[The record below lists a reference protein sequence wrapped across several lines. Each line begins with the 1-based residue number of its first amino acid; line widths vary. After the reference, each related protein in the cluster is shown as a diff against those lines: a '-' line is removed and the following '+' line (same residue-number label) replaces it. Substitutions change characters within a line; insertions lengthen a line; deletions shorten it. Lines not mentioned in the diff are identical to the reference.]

1 MADKPGGLS
10 FDESALAPTVAR
22 MAQSPNA
29 KIGDPN
35 KPFSIR
41 ETRSRS
47 RDSFEQFGEDRR
59 GIKDRFSDLS
69 RRSTMT

>member
-1 MADKPGGLS
+1 MADKPGDLS

-22 MAQSPNA
+22 MAQIPNA
-29 KIGDPN
+29 KNGDRN

-47 RDSFEQFGEDRR
+47 LDSFEQFGKDRC
-59 GIKDRFSDLS
+59 GIKNRFSDLS